1 MTMKKKKFHVY
12 GKMTA
17 SKYLGT
23 FEATSKKKAI
33 EAALNSEAN
42 FLNICHQ
49 CNGEIDLADSIFEEA
64 DAEID
69 EEERA

>member
-1 MTMKKKKFHVY
+1 MAVKKKFHVY

-17 SKYLGT
+17 SKYLGV

-42 FLNICHQ
+42 FANICHQ
-49 CNGEIDLADSIFEEA
+49 CAGEIEIANSIFEKA
-64 DAEID
+64 DAEVD
-69 EEERA
+69 E